1 MAQHGRLCSNMLI
14 KIKDL
19 CARLFPNIIA
29 GEAPNKPQLQARE
42 QISDPKAEH
51 RMSPGD
57 QERISIKVSKR

>member
-1 MAQHGRLCSNMLI
+1 MLI
-14 KIKDL
+14 KIKEL
-19 CARLFPNIIA
+19 CERLFPNIIA

-51 RMSPGD
+51 RLSPGD